1 MQDRDLGALG
11 ETEFKRLCNQVGITI
26 HKSEMD
32 RTGWDFFIEFPW
44 MQDNLYPQDILP
56 APLEMM
62 FHRT

>member
-44 MQDNLYPQDILP
+44 MQDNISPQYILP